1 MLSARRCD
9 TCSAPAGVIQEK
21 RPAKGHS
28 YIIKKCLALTKKVP
42 WPVLPGYVNNNNV
55 DNILKIEMNS
65 LGNHAFKEN
74 VVDTIKEKR
83 KTCVLNS

>member
-42 WPVLPGYVNNNNV
+42 WPVLPGYVKDEDV
-55 DNILKIEMNS
+55 ED
-65 LGNHAFKEN
+65 GFG
-74 VVDTIKEKR
+74 
-83 KTCVLNS
+83 